1 MHDYGIEQT
10 VRDSRIAMIYEGTNE
25 IQAIDLLLRK
35 VLDDGGARLGALLDR
50 LVLDADMAA
59 PALAEFADALR
70 AQVAA
75 ACAATA
81 ALVNGARHDA
91 EWPLR
96 AADDYLRGIG
106 LTLLAWAW
114 LKRAAAAWPKTGD
127 AWHDDT
133 LRAARFGVQWLLP
146 EAGWRWQRV
155 RRSRPSCRR
164 CEHGRHRRT
173 PMIDKIFPSA
183 AAALADVADGAT
195 VMIGGFGTAGL
206 PNELTDALLAQ
217 GARELT
223 IVNNNAGNGDTGLAA
238 LLAAGRVRKIICSFP
253 RQVDSHHFDRLYRA
267 GKIELELVPQGNLA
281 ERIRA
286 AGAGIGGFF
295 TPTGYGTE
303 LAKGKE
309 TREIDGRMYVLESPI
324 HADFALIKAE
334 RGDRWGNLTYRMT
347 ARNFGPVMAMAART
361 TVASVHEVVE
371 LGALDPECVVTPGLF
386 VQRVVRI
393 ERAPTRGA
401 AASEGAATWRT
412 TSAGPASRWRS
423 AWRATSPKARSST
436 WASACRRWWPT
447 TCRPTARSCCTART
461 ASSAWARRRPRA
473 PRTTT

>member
-1 MHDYGIEQT
+1 
-10 VRDSRIAMIYEGTNE
+10 
-25 IQAIDLLLRK
+25 
-35 VLDDGGARLGALLDR
+35 
-50 LVLDADMAA
+50 
-59 PALAEFADALR
+59 
-70 AQVAA
+70 
-75 ACAATA
+75 
-81 ALVNGARHDA
+81 
-91 EWPLR
+91 
-96 AADDYLRGIG
+96 
-106 LTLLAWAW
+106 
-114 LKRAAAAWPKTGD
+114 
-127 AWHDDT
+127 
-133 LRAARFGVQWLLP
+133 
-146 EAGWRWQRV
+146 
-155 RRSRPSCRR
+155 
-164 CEHGRHRRT
+164 
-173 PMIDKIFPSA
+173 MIDKIFPSA

-361 TVASVHEVVE
+361 TVATVHQVVD

-386 VQRVVRI
+386 VQRVVRV
-393 ERAPTRGA
+393 ERV
-401 AASEGAATWRT
+401 
-412 TSAGPASRWRS
+412 
-423 AWRATSPKARSST
+423 ATSGGGFKNA
-436 WASACRRWWPT
+436 A
-447 TCRPTARSCCTART
+447 
-461 ASSAWARRRPRA
+461 
-473 PRTTT
+473 